1 MKFLNNLDLNGNQ
14 LLSPVIH
21 VSSQSTITN
30 GPAGDTSGKEGQI
43 FYNSHSNG
51 KALFFRD
58 NSAWRPIGDI
68 SGVTS

>member
-30 GPAGDTSGKEGQI
+30 GPAGDTSGTEGQI

-51 KALFFRD
+51 KA
-58 NSAWRPIGDI
+58 
-68 SGVTS
+68 